1 MARHYFRGTDPVG
14 KRFAWWHS
22 APKDLE
28 IVGVVRDAK
37 YDNLRQDSPR
47 LVYLPALQQGSG
59 PNFVQIRAKTHS
71 ERQVATLVQDLRAAI
86 RTVGPDIRIVSL
98 EPLSAAVNRTLAPER
113 LVSWLSMGFGIVAI
127 LLTSVGLYGLLAYNV
142 VRKTREFGI
151 RMALGARRLTI
162 LRMVMTEAVLLV
174 SIGLMVGLAAALSF
188 GNLAAKLL
196 FGVQPR
202 DGMTFAS
209 ATLILILVAIAAG
222 YIPARRATRV
232 EPAIALRNG

>member
-1 MARHYFRGTDPVG
+1 
-14 KRFAWWHS
+14 
-22 APKDLE
+22 
-28 IVGVVRDAK
+28 
-37 YDNLRQDSPR
+37 
-47 LVYLPALQQGSG
+47 
-59 PNFVQIRAKTHS
+59 
-71 ERQVATLVQDLRAAI
+71 
-86 RTVGPDIRIVSL
+86 
-98 EPLSAAVNRTLAPER
+98 
-113 LVSWLSMGFGIVAI
+113 MGFGIVAI
-127 LLTSVGLYGLLAYNV
+127 LLTSVGLYGLLSYNV

-202 DGMTFAS
+202 DTMTFTS
-209 ATLILILVAIAAG
+209 ATVILLLVTIAAG